1 MPGIDRTQL
10 VLGPG
15 HLLFGGAVTGTG
27 DSVAWTPT
35 NTLFCKKLDAKV
47 VTKWENVE
55 PAGYGRRSRRK
66 VDETVTI
73 KVTSAGGF
81 NAAVMAFLWPYG
93 ATAMGASIFGSSDTP
108 IGINSMAGQ
117 QLIFWN
123 AAITKMPSLYLG
135 ADKMLYGD
143 FEITAIIRKSLARS
157 DVEAIFSQASVAF
170 SALTMPKPV
179 LADFVRLPTVAT
191 WGTGTPEVIQAQKGW
206 QIDFPMQ
213 LDWRMCA
220 DHGTFD
226 ARYQTGEVT
235 AKCLPMNYGESRLA
249 DLKVQ
254 GTGADVGLDSRVQA
268 DLTLVQGAAAGGGL
282 TLVLKNAAIDD
293 VAMQYGDN
301 LDRVP
306 ELVMLATRDFSTG
319 YGNLFTLVM
328 T

>member
-1 MPGIDRTQL
+1 MAGINRTQL

-15 HLLFGGAVTGTG
+15 HLLFGGATAGSG
-27 DSVAWTPT
+27 DAITWTPT
-35 NTLFCKKLDAKV
+35 NTLFCKKIDAKV
-47 VTKWENVE
+47 VTKWENIE

-66 VDETVTI
+66 VDETVVI

-81 NAAVMAFLWPYG
+81 NAAVMALLWPYG
-93 ATAMGASIFGSSDTP
+93 ATAMGTSIFGATDTP
-108 IGINSMAGQ
+108 IGINSMAGK

-123 AAITKMPSLYLG
+123 AAVTKMPSLYLG

-143 FEITAIIRKSLARS
+143 FEITAIIRQGLARS
-157 DVEAIFSQASVAF
+157 DAMALYSAADVAF
-170 SALTMPKPV
+170 STLTMPKPTV
-179 LADFVRLPTVAT
+179 ADFIRLPTVAT
-191 WGTGTPEVIQAQKGW
+191 WAISSPETIQAQKGW
-206 QIDFPMQ
+206 QIDFPME
-213 LDWRMCA
+213 LDWRVSA

-235 AKCLPMNYGESRLA
+235 AKCMPMNYGESRLA
-249 DLKVQ
+249 DLKAQ

-268 DLTLVQGAAAGGGL
+268 DLTLVQGEHSGGGL

-293 VAMQYGDN
+293 VPMQYGDN

-306 ELVMLATRDFSTG
+306 ELTMLATRDFSTG
-319 YGNLFTLVM
+319 YGALFTLAL